1 VIEELVS
8 NASPKWIHSPAV
20 DLIIGC
26 AGWSLLFVP
35 FVMML
40 PAAGQQ
46 WALGFYTLALFVNFP
61 HYMATIYRGYRTS
74 EEVRRYRFVTV
85 YVTAALVIAL
95 VAAHSSY
102 RFVPWLVTLYLTWSP
117 WHYTGQNFG
126 LLMMFLGRNR
136 IKVHRVERN
145 GIWAAFVASYAT
157 TFLTFHSAASNDPFF
172 ISLGIPVS
180 WSLLRVPFT
189 LLYLLLGGFILGR
202 MIRRA
207 GWRIMAAPVTLYA
220 TQFLWFLLPTAVEL
234 FRGSRVSQA
243 AYTVSAIAFMH
254 CAQYL
259 WITTYYARRE
269 INTERRRW
277 RWQTYCGI
285 VFTGGLA
292 LFIPGPWMASY
303 LFGRD
308 FTLSVMAF
316 GAVVNLHHF
325 ILDGAIWKLRDPQ
338 VRSLLTSEEAPEASG
353 MTTVRATG
361 LRPWRLAAG
370 VAVGLLLMLSGI
382 DQIRYYVGNT
392 QASTTSMG
400 IAATLNPYDSIL
412 QTRLGRAYRVSGD
425 RVRMERAFR
434 VAARMDPDNLEAQNS
449 VARLLLETGR
459 YQEAYLHYKDMFAN
473 TDPDS
478 EALMNFGALC
488 KQLNRPDEAI
498 DSFQRILGKL
508 PNYAPAHLLLAETL
522 DAGGK
527 GTQAIAEYQRF
538 VKLKSA
544 APSEPPDLEL
554 QNALT
559 RVKQLEAK

>member
-1 VIEELVS
+1 
-8 NASPKWIHSPAV
+8 
-20 DLIIGC
+20 
-26 AGWSLLFVP
+26 
-35 FVMML
+35 
-40 PAAGQQ
+40 
-46 WALGFYTLALFVNFP
+46 
-61 HYMATIYRGYRTS
+61 
-74 EEVRRYRFVTV
+74 
-85 YVTAALVIAL
+85 
-95 VAAHSSY
+95 
-102 RFVPWLVTLYLTWSP
+102 
-117 WHYTGQNFG
+117 
-126 LLMMFLGRNR
+126 
-136 IKVHRVERN
+136 
-145 GIWAAFVASYAT
+145 
-157 TFLTFHSAASNDPFF
+157 
-172 ISLGIPVS
+172 
-180 WSLLRVPFT
+180 
-189 LLYLLLGGFILGR
+189 
-202 MIRRA
+202 
-207 GWRIMAAPVTLYA
+207 
-220 TQFLWFLLPTAVEL
+220 
-234 FRGSRVSQA
+234 
-243 AYTVSAIAFMH
+243 
-254 CAQYL
+254 
-259 WITTYYARRE
+259 
-269 INTERRRW
+269 
-277 RWQTYCGI
+277 
-285 VFTGGLA
+285 
-292 LFIPGPWMASY
+292 MASY

-353 MTTVRATG
+353 MATVRATG

-425 RVRMERAFR
+425 RIRMERAFR
-434 VAARMDPDNLEAQNS
+434 VAARMDPDNLEAQNG